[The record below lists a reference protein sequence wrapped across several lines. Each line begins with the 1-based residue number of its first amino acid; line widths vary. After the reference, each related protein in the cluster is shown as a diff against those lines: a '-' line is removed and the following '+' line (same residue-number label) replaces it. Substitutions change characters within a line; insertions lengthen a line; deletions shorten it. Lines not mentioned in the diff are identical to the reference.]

1 MSNSKY
7 NKNVLHDLKI
17 NEVKKLCSTKIY
29 KRGLEYYHDNHVLK
43 PIVYGSVLRA
53 EVVGND
59 FHPYTVEIKYK
70 NGNLISDCNCP
81 FDFEDFCKHS
91 IALLICCIYKK
102 DQFFDI
108 DFFLDSLN
116 GKSKQELLELI
127 QNLIRL
133 NPSLIMLKSY

>member
-53 EVVGND
+53 EVVGDD
-59 FHPYTVEIKYK
+59 FHPYTVEIKYMV
-70 NGNLISDCNCP
+70 I
-81 FDFEDFCKHS
+81 
-91 IALLICCIYKK
+91 
-102 DQFFDI
+102 
-108 DFFLDSLN
+108 
-116 GKSKQELLELI
+116 
-127 QNLIRL
+127 
-133 NPSLIMLKSY
+133 